1 MAKQGCTVVVV
12 TMIIRNMKRVI
23 VIAMVHRSIVSGK
36 AGVCRRS
43 KLIICEDNILLCV
56 WGEGVVIQNPFLR

>member
-1 MAKQGCTVVVV
+1 MSLKQFFCE
-12 TMIIRNMKRVI
+12 
-23 VIAMVHRSIVSGK
+23 K
-36 AGVCRRS
+36 ASFVGGVGGGVCRRS

>member
-1 MAKQGCTVVVV
+1 MSLKQFFCEKASFVVVLV
-12 TMIIRNMKRVI
+12 
-23 VIAMVHRSIVSGK
+23 
-36 AGVCRRS
+36 GVCRRS